1 MSGFLTDKLGISQ
14 GASNFLGGLFGA
26 GANYAAV
33 NDVINRL
40 SKVGGTLA
48 SGFPAIG
55 EEAFEKAQ
63 FKPFTVTSGTGTASA
78 LTDPTTGEFSG
89 VSNTLGAAGTSQQKE
104 IQNIISGMLGGNQGY
119 QTSPSMGNLQPQ
131 PDGSIRTGG
140 SGTSALIDGATPTS
154 ISDLAFGGVSGLLN
168 SVTGDRGTREQS
180 IYDRIR
186 STQTPEEE
194 RQRLML
200 NDQLL
205 SQGRQGLHTSMFGG
219 SPEQFAQEKARAEA
233 MNQASLAAMGQAGK
247 ERQQDLATA
256 SGLFGLGAQGSQ
268 LPLQLQGMEGQ
279 NLAQM
284 MGLQYMPEQMMLEQL
299 GAGTNLASIS
309 DMGRR
314 YGAGLFDESAGAGLE
329 GLMNTELAKADFLKS
344 IYANALGGGGTEGG
358 GSWFGDII
366 SGIFGD

>member
-1 MSGFLTDKLGISQ
+1 MSTVDAVAAATGGGSAGRNKNWWQENVQGTGI
-14 GASNFLGGLFGA
+14 GDFLGGLFSS

-33 NDVINRL
+33 DDVMNRL
-40 SKVGGTLA
+40 NKLGGTLA

-55 EEAFEKAQ
+55 EEAFEKSQ
-63 FKPFTVTSGTGTASA
+63 FKPFTVTSGTGTSSA
-78 LTDPTTGEFSG
+78 LTDPVTGEFSG
-89 VSNTLGAAGTSQQKE
+89 ISNTLGAPATEQTTD
-104 IQNIISGMLGGNQGY
+104 IQNILTNMLGSTGYNADPTGGMAGTIGNQ
-119 QTSPSMGNLQPQ
+119 
-131 PDGSIRTGG
+131 
-140 SGTSALIDGATPTS
+140 
-154 ISDLAFGGVSGLLN
+154 AFGGVGNLLT

-205 SQGRQGLHTSMFGG
+205 SQGRQGLQTSMFGG

-233 MNQASLAAMGQAGK
+233 MNQASLAAMGQAGQ
-247 ERQQDLATA
+247 ERSQDLATA

-268 LPLQLQGMEGQ
+268 LPYQLQGMQGQ
-279 NLAQM
+279 NVGQM
-284 MGLQYMPEQMMLEQL
+284 MGLQYLPEQIMGEQMNL
-299 GAGTNLASIS
+299 GTNLASIA

-314 YGAGLFDESAGAGLE
+314 YGSGLFDESAGAGLE
-329 GLMNTELAKADFLKS
+329 GLMNTELGKADFLKS